1 LRATKRRFVS
11 FKWPRRPAVG
21 TLRFPTD
28 EESMSKSISPLQ
40 LGIVWQ
46 RLTGLMDEVA
56 QTFVRTSFSV
66 VVRENWDLA
75 CSLMDPDG
83 RVFAQSSRS
92 IPSFLGTMPRTLTA
106 ILQRH
111 PKHTLE
117 PGDVLISNDPWLGTG
132 HLNDITMVRPIFR
145 GTELVAFVG
154 STFHT
159 VDIGG
164 AQSPFAKDAFEEGL
178 CIPALKIVRRG
189 EENGD
194 VVAFLAENLREP
206 QETLGDIRAQFAAY
220 ELAQAKLLRLLREE
234 GIADLRLV
242 TDQILARSENS
253 MRRALAAVPDGEFTN
268 EVTADGFDHPLTV
281 RCTIRKQ
288 GEQIVVDYAG
298 TSAQIDRPV
307 NSVMNFTFAYSAYAI
322 KCALDPT
329 APNNDGGLR
338 PLSIVAP
345 EGCLVNPRRPAP
357 VWGRHLSGHYLP
369 FAIFGALAQV
379 IPERIA
385 ADSGSPIWN
394 VYFKGTDRRQRKF
407 VKMFFMSGGY
417 GARGRSDGPSC
428 LSFPTNVA
436 NSPIEQFENQAPMLV
451 TEKRLLADSGGAGR
465 FRGGLGQRLSFRS
478 LSPEPLTFMIRHE
491 RVQHPPR
498 GFLGGLSGA
507 AGVDLVDGERVPGKT
522 VMSLR
527 AGQTVTFETPGG
539 GGMYEPAARD
549 RAALARDLRDGVVSA
564 AGAQRDYGWSAADV
578 AAALADTE
586 ATR

>member
-1 LRATKRRFVS
+1 MGR
-11 FKWPRRPAVG
+11 
-21 TLRFPTD
+21 
-28 EESMSKSISPLQ
+28 SINPLQ
-40 LGIVWQ
+40 LGILWQ

-75 CSLMDPDG
+75 CSLMDAEG

-92 IPSFLGTMPRTLTA
+92 IPSFLGTMPRTLAA

-145 GTELVAFVG
+145 GDELVAFVG

-164 AQSPFAKDAFEEGL
+164 APSPFAKDSFEEGL
-178 CIPALKIVRRG
+178 CIPALKIMRRG
-189 EENGD
+189 QENED
-194 VVAFLAENLREP
+194 LVAFLNENLREP
-206 QETLGDIRAQFAAY
+206 RETLGDIRAQFAAY
-220 ELAQAKLLRLLREE
+220 ELAQTKLLRLMHDE
-234 GIADLRLV
+234 GVDDLRSM

-253 MRRALAAVPDGEFTN
+253 MRRQLEAVPDGEFSD

-288 GEQIVVDYAG
+288 GSQIVVDYTG
-298 TSAQIDRPV
+298 TDAQVDKPV

-322 KCALDPT
+322 KCAFDPT

-338 PLSIVAP
+338 PLTILAP
-345 EGCLVNPRRPAP
+345 EGCLVNPTRPAP
-357 VWGRHLSGHYLP
+357 VWGRHLTGHYLP
-369 FAIFGALAQV
+369 FVIFGALSQV
-379 IPERIA
+379 IPGRIA

-394 VYFKGTDRRQRKF
+394 VYFKGTDRQQRKF

-436 NSPIEQFENQAPMLV
+436 NSPIEQLENQAPMLV
-451 TEKRLLADSGGAGR
+451 TEKSLRVDSGGAGQY
-465 FRGGLGQRLSFRS
+465 RGGLGQRLTFRS
-478 LSPEPLTFMIRHE
+478 LSSEPLTFMIRHE
-491 RVQHPPR
+491 RVEHPPR
-498 GFLGGLSGA
+498 GFLGGLDGA
-507 AGVDLVDGERVPGKT
+507 AGIDRVMGERIPAKT

-527 AGQTVTFETPGG
+527 CGEEVSFDTPGG
-539 GGMYEPAARD
+539 GGMHDPARRD
-549 RAALARDLRDGVVSA
+549 RAALGRDLEDGVVSA
-564 AGAQRDYGWSAADV
+564 AAALRDYGLS
-578 AAALADTE
+578 LADLQALTPVLPR
-586 ATR
+586 AGA

>member
-1 LRATKRRFVS
+1 
-11 FKWPRRPAVG
+11 
-21 TLRFPTD
+21 
-28 EESMSKSISPLQ
+28 MSISALQ

-46 RLTGLMDEVA
+46 RMTGLMDEVA

-75 CSLMDPDG
+75 CSLMDADG

-92 IPSFLGTMPRTLTA
+92 IPSFLGTMPRTLAA

-145 GTELVAFVG
+145 GGELVAFVG

-164 AQSPFAKDAFEEGL
+164 APSPFAKDAFEEGL

-194 VVAFLAENLREP
+194 VIAFLAENLREP

-220 ELAQAKLLRLLREE
+220 ELAQGKLLRMLQEE

-253 MRRALAAVPDGEFTN
+253 MRRQLEAVPDGEFHN
-268 EVTADGFDHPLTV
+268 EVTADGFDHPLTI
-281 RCTIRKQ
+281 RCAIRKQ
-288 GEQIVVDYAG
+288 GSEIVVDYAG
-298 TSAQIDRPV
+298 TDPQVDKPV

-322 KCALDPT
+322 KCAFDPT

-338 PLSIVAP
+338 ALTILAP

-369 FAIFGALAQV
+369 FAIFGALSQV

-385 ADSGSPIWN
+385 ADSGAPIWN
-394 VYFKGTDRRQRKF
+394 VYFKGTDRAQRKF

-417 GARGRSDGPSC
+417 GARGNSDGPSC

-451 TEKRLLADSGGAGR
+451 TEKRLLVDSGGAGQY
-465 FRGGLGQRLSFRS
+465 RGGLGQRLSFRS
-478 LSPEPLTFMIRHE
+478 LSPDPLTFMIRHE
-491 RVQHPPR
+491 RVKHAPR
-498 GFLGGLSGA
+498 GFLGGLAGA
-507 AGVDLVDGERVPGKT
+507 AGADLVDDERIPAKT
-522 VMSLR
+522 VMTLQ
-527 AGQTVTFETPGG
+527 AGQVVTFETPGG
-539 GGMYEPAARD
+539 GGMYDPAQRD
-549 RAALARDLRDGVVSA
+549 RAALARDLRDGVVSQA
-564 AGAQRDYGWSAADV
+564 AAQRDYGLTAEEV
-578 AAALADTE
+578 AAALAQTGDA
-586 ATR
+586 AT

>member
-1 LRATKRRFVS
+1 MTK
-11 FKWPRRPAVG
+11 
-21 TLRFPTD
+21 T
-28 EESMSKSISPLQ
+28 ISPLQ
-40 LGIVWQ
+40 LGIIWQ

-75 CSLMDPDG
+75 CSLMDSDG
-83 RVFAQSSRS
+83 RVFSQSSRS
-92 IPSFLGTMPRTLTA
+92 IPSFLGTMPRTLAA

-132 HLNDITMVRPIFR
+132 HLNDVTMVRPIFR
-145 GTELVAFVG
+145 AGDLVAFVG

-164 AQSPFAKDAFEEGL
+164 APSPFAKDSFEEGL

-189 EENGD
+189 EENSD
-194 VVAFLAENLREP
+194 VVAFLTENLREP

-220 ELAQAKLLRLLREE
+220 ELAQNKLLRMLQEE
-234 GIADLRLV
+234 GIDDLRTV

-253 MRRALAAVPDGEFTN
+253 MRRSLEAVPDGEFQN
-268 EVTADGFDHPLTV
+268 EVTADGFDVPLTI
-281 RCTIRKQ
+281 RCMVRKQ
-288 GEQIVVDYAG
+288 GDQILVDYSG
-298 TSAQIDRPV
+298 TDAQIDKPV

-322 KCALDPT
+322 KCAFDPG

-338 PLSIVAP
+338 PLTIVAP
-345 EGCLVNPRRPAP
+345 EGCLVNPTRPAP

-369 FAIFGALAQV
+369 FAIFGALSQV

-394 VYFKGTDRRQRKF
+394 VYFKGTDRAGRKF

-417 GARGRSDGPSC
+417 GARGGSDGPSC

-451 TEKRLLADSGGAGR
+451 TEKRLLPDSGGAGK

-478 LSPEPLTFMIRHE
+478 TSPDPLSFMIRHE
-491 RVQHPPR
+491 RVKFAPR
-498 GFLGGLSGA
+498 GFLGGLAGA
-507 AGVDLVDGERVPGKT
+507 AGVDLVNNERIPAKT

-527 AGQTVTFETPGG
+527 TGEVVTFETPGG
-539 GGMYEPAARD
+539 GGMYLPSDRD
-549 RAALARDLRDGVVSA
+549 RESLARDLRDGVVSMA
-564 AGAQRDYGWSAADV
+564 SAERDYRLTAAEV
-578 AAALADTE
+578 AAALAKTE
-586 ATR
+586 VASK

>member
-1 LRATKRRFVS
+1 
-11 FKWPRRPAVG
+11 
-21 TLRFPTD
+21 
-28 EESMSKSISPLQ
+28 MSNSISAVR

-75 CSLMDPDG
+75 CSLMDADG

-92 IPSFLGTMPRTLTA
+92 IPSFLGTMPRTLAA
-106 ILQRH
+106 IVERH
-111 PKHTLE
+111 PMHTLE

-145 GTELVAFVG
+145 GSQLVAFVG

-164 AQSPFAKDAFEEGL
+164 APSPFAKDSFEEGL

-189 EENGD
+189 EENTD
-194 VVAFLAENLREP
+194 VIAFLAENLREP
-206 QETLGDIRAQFAAY
+206 KETLGDIRAQFTAY
-220 ELAQAKLLRLLREE
+220 ELAQSKLLGMLHEE
-234 GIADLRLV
+234 GIEDLKMV
-242 TDQILARSENS
+242 TDQILARSEHS
-253 MRRALAAVPDGEFTN
+253 MRTMLEQVPDGEGSD
-268 EVTADGFDHPLTV
+268 EVTADGFDHPLTI
-281 RCTIRKQ
+281 RCAIRKQ
-288 GEQIVVDYAG
+288 GSEITVDYAG
-298 TSAQIDRPV
+298 TCAQIDRPV

-322 KCALDPT
+322 KCAFDPT

-338 PLSIVAP
+338 PLTILAP
-345 EGCLVNPRRPAP
+345 EGCLVNPTRPAP

-369 FAIFGALAQV
+369 FAIFGALSRM
-379 IPERIA
+379 IPERIV

-394 VYFKGTDRRQRKF
+394 VYFKGTDRARRKF

-417 GARGRSDGPSC
+417 GARGGSDGPSC

-451 TEKRLLADSGGAGR
+451 TEKSLRTDSGGAGR

-478 LSPEPLTFMIRHE
+478 LSPDPLTFMIRHE
-491 RVQHPPR
+491 RVKHAPR
-498 GFLGGLSGA
+498 GFLGGQ
-507 AGVDLVDGERVPGKT
+507 AGSAGIDRVDGERIPAKT
-522 VMSLR
+522 VMTIS
-527 AGQTVTFETPGG
+527 AGQVVTFDTPGG
-539 GGMYEPAARD
+539 GGMYDAAERDRSALLRDIRDEVVSPAAARRD
-549 RAALARDLRDGVVSA
+549 YGLAEHEAQAALAAPVQTTGGSA
-564 AGAQRDYGWSAADV
+564 
-578 AAALADTE
+578 
-586 ATR
+586 